1 VFQTIDQSK
10 KALNAFEQDSTLV
23 VIVELSQSLGSFL
36 ALRQELIDILSRS
49 LMLMGTDY
57 LR

>member
-23 VIVELSQSLGSFL
+23 VIVELSQKSWPLL
-36 ALRQELIDILSRS
+36 ALCQELIDIL
-49 LMLMGTDY
+49 
-57 LR
+57 